1 MVTKAARP
9 AQPKP
14 KPKPKAAAYKVA
26 SRSWAPDR
34 GDVIWIDCNPQAGRE
49 MRDMHPM
56 AVLSPKAFNARTGI
70 VIGLPMTS
78 SISNEGNPFALDVS
92 RGPEERSFVLCHQ
105 PKSFD
110 WRQRR
115 ASPHPWKK
123 LASGELA
130 AACDG
135 LNDIITLTAN

>member
-1 MVTKAARP
+1 MTKAGAAP
-9 AQPKP
+9 GTATY
-14 KPKPKAAAYKVA
+14 KAAV
-26 SRSWAPDR
+26 RNWVPDR
-34 GDVIWIDCNPQAGRE
+34 GDIIWIDCNPQAGRE

-56 AVLSPKAFNARTGI
+56 AVLSPKSFNARTGI

-78 SISNEGNPFALDVS
+78 STSNEGNPFALDVS
-92 RGPEERSFVLCHQ
+92 RSTDQRSFVLCHQ

-123 LASGELA
+123 LSNSELA
-130 AACDG
+130 AACEG
-135 LNDIITLTAN
+135 LNDIIALTSA